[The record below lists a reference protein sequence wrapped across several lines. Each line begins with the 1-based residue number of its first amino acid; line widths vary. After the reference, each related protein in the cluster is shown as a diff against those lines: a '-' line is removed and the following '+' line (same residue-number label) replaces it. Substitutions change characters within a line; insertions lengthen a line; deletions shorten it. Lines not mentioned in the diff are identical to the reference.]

1 MKEWY
6 LMTPRKQ
13 TTSLGG
19 YEVDAF
25 CDYKDA
31 AFNET
36 VNSDI
41 GDTVEIYNHDL
52 SQVKIVRCKIQG
64 NSPESQLKSLE
75 RIGLFEHN
83 TVKAGMYVKYDS
95 CYWLVYGYPSYNGV
109 YEKAILQLC
118 QCKIRWQIASGDI
131 VERWCNVTSASKYD
145 VGEFSNNSII
155 LSSNNYTVLT
165 PADEDTYLLDG
176 KRVFI
181 DWHNT
186 NPTKTFKLTRADDV
200 LYKYGE
206 EHGGVFGFIADKTEL
221 NVKVDRPDLQVC
233 DYVDT
238 SITVQPPQTTIQTV
252 NATIFGRNNITI
264 GYSRNYSVKFKNQS
278 GEEVDIFDYT
288 WDIDCGFK
296 EQVQCVR
303 DDKTLKVTVQDSDL
317 IGQSFKVQIIHNSD
331 IMAEKTVIIEDTY

>member
-1 MKEWY
+1 M
-6 LMTPRKQ
+6 
-13 TTSLGG
+13 
-19 YEVDAF
+19 
-25 CDYKDA
+25 
-31 AFNET
+31 
-36 VNSDI
+36 
-41 GDTVEIYNHDL
+41 
-52 SQVKIVRCKIQG
+52 
-64 NSPESQLKSLE
+64 
-75 RIGLFEHN
+75 
-83 TVKAGMYVKYDS
+83 
-95 CYWLVYGYPSYNGV
+95 

-118 QCKIRWQIASGDI
+118 QCKIRWQTANGDI

-155 LSSNNYTVLT
+155 LSSNNYTVLM

-238 SITVQPPQTTIQTV
+238 SITVQPPQTTTQTV

-317 IGQSFKVQIIHNSD
+317 IGQSFKVQIIHNSE